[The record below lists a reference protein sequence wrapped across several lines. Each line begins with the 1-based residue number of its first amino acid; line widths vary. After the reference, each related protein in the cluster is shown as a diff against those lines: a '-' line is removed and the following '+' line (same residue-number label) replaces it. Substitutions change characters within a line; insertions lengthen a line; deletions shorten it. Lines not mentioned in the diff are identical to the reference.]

1 VGRWTA
7 RQVNRNGEQG
17 EHYEHLQAK
26 PLQSAI
32 FPQPINQ
39 KKNDRHG
46 KPNYREMIY
55 HQVNVRPVRQ
65 SYQPFECCGVPF
77 VSRIWWRRRPAGELM
92 DHLKSVD
99 VSKNRRQDAGA
110 TKLPANPM

>member
-17 EHYEHLQAK
+17 EDYEHLQAK
-26 PLQSAI
+26 PLQPAI

-55 HQVNVRPVRQ
+55 HQMNVRPVRQ
-65 SYQPFECCGVPF
+65 SYQPFECCGDSLAF
-77 VSRIWWRRRPAGELM
+77 AWISHNRLSMERKRRPLLRVTFGSA
-92 DHLKSVD
+92 SA
-99 VSKNRRQDAGA
+99 S
-110 TKLPANPM
+110 PAFL